1 MTIYIVTIRYPNNTE
16 IDWGVKADNENDAR
30 QAAVHLSDA
39 STGNKGWSIKVR
51 KTWVRRPA
59 GAWSA

>member
-16 IDWGVKADNENDAR
+16 IDWGVKANNENDAR
-30 QAAVHLSDA
+30 QAALRLSDA
-39 STGNKGWSIKVR
+39 STENKGQCIGVR

-59 GAWSA
+59 GAWSS